1 MHEVLIIL
9 DMPNAGHN
17 VQYIIT
23 NINTFVLHFDVR
35 RVLDFKIHNQT
46 MNQSQYERLK
56 SAFTT
61 YNTWRVAGFVAGDN
75 QSQSHLMTML
85 SVHVEIFSTM
95 PPPDLSCPSC
105 VQDMMKRLYEQ
116 TIYTTYE
123 SKPVN
128 GRKRTK

>member
-1 MHEVLIIL
+1 
-9 DMPNAGHN
+9 
-17 VQYIIT
+17 
-23 NINTFVLHFDVR
+23 
-35 RVLDFKIHNQT
+35 

-116 TIYTTYE
+116 TNYTIYDYDRE
-123 SKPVN
+123 SLNPYWQEVKQEID
-128 GRKRTK
+128 KL

>member
-1 MHEVLIIL
+1 VFVVL
-9 DMPNAGHN
+9 DMPDAGVIIRRNNA
-17 VQYIIT
+17 
-23 NINTFVLHFDVR
+23 NINTFVFYVDVCR
-35 RVLDFKIHNQT
+35 LPYYKIHNKT
-46 MNQSQYERLK
+46 MNESQHSRLK
-56 SAFTT
+56 AAFTT

-116 TIYTTYE
+116 TDYFSY
-123 SKPVN
+123 KNKKLN
-128 GRKRTK
+128 GNKRLKLNN

>member
-1 MHEVLIIL
+1 MF
-9 DMPNAGHN
+9 NAGHN
-17 VQYIIT
+17 VQYIIA
-23 NINTFVLHFDVR
+23 NINTFVLHIDVC
-35 RVLDFKIHNQT
+35 RVLDFKIHNKT

-116 TIYTTYE
+116 TNYTIYEKSTI
-123 SKPVN
+123 N
-128 GRKRTK
+128 GPIS